1 MSPIFKHSKW
11 WIVLFVSPLMI
22 MFSIIIIIP
31 LFQTL
36 YYSFFEWNGIK
47 TVAFRGIENYK
58 SLFKARELRTSFIN
72 SAIYS
77 VILTAFQ
84 VGLGTLFSF
93 ILTNSKIRGR
103 LVYRNIYFIP
113 VLLSISVVSQL
124 WLWIYNGDFG
134 MINRLAEALGLEWRQ
149 QWLNQKGYAL
159 IAVAIAEAWKGMG
172 YIMLIIYA
180 AMRNIPR
187 VYNEAAS
194 IDGATSLQMFRHITL
209 PLAAPTIRVTIVM
222 CITYGFRA
230 FETTFLMTGG
240 GPGIYTY
247 NLTIL
252 MYKAMFIKNDYG
264 YGSAIAMVIVVL
276 CVGLML
282 LINRMTAKYDEI
294 YR

>member
-1 MSPIFKHSKW
+1 
-11 WIVLFVSPLMI
+11 MI

-58 SLFKARELRTSFIN
+58 ALFKARELKMSFTN

-77 VILTAFQ
+77 VILTVFQ

-93 ILTNSKIRGR
+93 ILTNSKIRGK
-103 LVYRNIYFIP
+103 LIYRNLYFIP

-134 MINRLAEALGLEWRQ
+134 MINKLAEALGLEWRQ
-149 QWLNQKGYAL
+149 QWLNRRGYAL

-180 AMRNIPR
+180 AMRNIPG

-194 IDGATSLQMFRHITL
+194 IDGASPLQMFRHITL

-252 MYKAMFIKNDYG
+252 MYKSMFIKNDYG

-276 CVGLML
+276 CVGLMM
-282 LINRMTAKYDEI
+282 LINRLTAKYDEI